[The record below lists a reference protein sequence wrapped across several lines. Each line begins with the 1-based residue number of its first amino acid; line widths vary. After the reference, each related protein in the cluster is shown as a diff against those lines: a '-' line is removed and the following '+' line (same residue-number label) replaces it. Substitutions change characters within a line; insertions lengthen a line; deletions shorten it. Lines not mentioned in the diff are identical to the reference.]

1 MKKQH
6 TKVSHGWIPVSL
18 LVMFTIALIV
28 GQARANLPNEVKAA
42 PMPVAATSINI
53 VLNADMMQKLESLSL
68 LTDTLLALPFDLEL
82 TIDGETLSPDEFDW
96 RQPDH
101 SPAKAQ

>member
-6 TKVSHGWIPVSL
+6 TKASTGWIPVSL
-18 LVMFTIALIV
+18 LIMFTIALIV

-42 PMPVAATSINI
+42 PMPVATTSINI
-53 VLNADMMQKLESLSL
+53 ILSADTLQKLQSLSL

-82 TIDGETLSPDEFDW
+82 TINGESLSPDELDQ
-96 RQPDH
+96 RQPGRAPIK
-101 SPAKAQ
+101 SK